1 MRLNN
6 SHARNHTMIR
16 FTLALLLLCAPGIL
30 HAQDSAYSLEASVL
44 YALEHH
50 ASIKNALLEEQVAER
65 KIDQLKGAGTPQLN
79 FSGEVNDFI
88 DVPTSF
94 VPGDFFG
101 GGPGTYI
108 PVQFGQQYTAA
119 GGINFNQLLFE
130 GSYIVGLQA
139 AKNYRDLSRKQTRQ
153 SKTEV
158 AINVTKAYYGAL
170 VADARLAIVEA
181 NITRVNKLLTET
193 AALNKAGFVE
203 KLDVDRL
210 ELTYNNLLVEREKVL
225 SFKLLGYLLLKFHM
239 GYPYDKEIV
248 LTENLEEI
256 STRKNTMPE
265 NINTEN
271 RPEFQTLRASREM
284 QVLDVKLQRYSYLP
298 SLVAIGTFS
307 YNNART
313 QFDFFDPSL
322 RWYPTTLIGA
332 RLNVPI
338 WTGLQKSAKVSQAK
352 LNLQK
357 IDNSIELMRNSFA
370 LELAGAS
377 KNYQNILMSLEITRK
392 NRELAKEISRVAK
405 VKYESGIGSSL
416 ELVDAE
422 SSLREADANYFSTLY
437 ELLIARLEV
446 EKASG
451 GIIID

>member
-1 MRLNN
+1 
-6 SHARNHTMIR
+6 MIR
-16 FTLALLLLCAPGIL
+16 YTLALLLLCAPGFL
-30 HAQDSAYSLEASVL
+30 QAQDSAYSLEASVL

-50 ASIKNALLEEQVAER
+50 ASVKNALLEEQVAER

-79 FSGEVNDFI
+79 FSGEINDFI

-101 GGPGTYI
+101 GAPGSYV
-108 PVQFGQQYTAA
+108 PVQFGQQYSAA

-139 AKNYRDLSRKQTRQ
+139 AKNYRELSRK
-153 SKTEV
+153 
-158 AINVTKAYYGAL
+158 YYGAL

-193 AALNKAGFVE
+193 AALNKAGFTE

-210 ELTYNNLLVEREKVL
+210 ELAYNNLLVEREKVL

-256 STRKNTMPE
+256 STRKNTVPE
-265 NINTEN
+265 KINTEN
-271 RPEFQTLRASREM
+271 RPEFQSLRASRDL
-284 QVLDVKLQRYSYLP
+284 QALDVKLQRYSYLP

-338 WTGLQKSAKVSQAK
+338 WTGLQKSAKVSQAR

-357 IDNSIELMRNSFA
+357 IDNSIELMRNTFA

-437 ELLIARLEV
+437 ELLISRLEV

-451 GIIID
+451 AITID